1 MDAKFLM
8 LAPRRPSK
16 DRAEAATRVKAWT
29 RDRFSLADDAT
40 IFVTELEG
48 AMPGFPP
55 LRTVVTF
62 WIAERGHYH
71 FTAFKPLKD
80 VIEEDIPPA
89 WYLDALKVEAGVQ
102 CGCC

>member
-1 MDAKFLM
+1 M
-8 LAPRRPSK
+8 LSPFKRTS
-16 DRAEAATRVKAWT
+16 DRAGSASRVKAWV
-29 RDRFSLADDAT
+29 RERFSLGEHAT

-48 AMPGFPP
+48 GAPGFPP
-55 LRTVVTF
+55 LRTVVSF

-80 VIEEDIPPA
+80 VAESDIPPA
-89 WYLDALKVEAGVQ
+89 WFLDALRVEAGAQ